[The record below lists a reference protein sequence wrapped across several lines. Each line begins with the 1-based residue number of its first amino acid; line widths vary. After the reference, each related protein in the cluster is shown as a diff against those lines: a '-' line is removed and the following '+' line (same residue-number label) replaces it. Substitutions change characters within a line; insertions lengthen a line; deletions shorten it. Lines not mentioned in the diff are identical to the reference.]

1 MSAWNGHSG
10 VSGKWVERGFTDSW
24 PQCYQKAL
32 HCSVVVEVAML
43 CSKPLLYMVSGGYK
57 LRQLEL
63 SALYCHRS
71 LAIHLE
77 NGLLP
82 AIMWETK

>member
-1 MSAWNGHSG
+1 MCGHVLVARELVG
-10 VSGKWVERGFTDSW
+10 NRWKGGFIDSW

-32 HCSVVVEVAML
+32 HCGVVVEVAVL

-57 LRQLEL
+57 LRKLEL
-63 SALYCHRS
+63 SAWYCHRS

-82 AIMWETK
+82 AIM